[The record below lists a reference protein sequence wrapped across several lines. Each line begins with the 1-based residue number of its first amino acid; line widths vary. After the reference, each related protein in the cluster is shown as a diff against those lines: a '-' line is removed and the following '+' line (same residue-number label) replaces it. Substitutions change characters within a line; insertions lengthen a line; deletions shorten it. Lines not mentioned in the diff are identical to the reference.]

1 MSTQHAQ
8 KAQSSHT
15 GASLRRET
23 AVKLGR
29 LAELEDRPKAAILDR
44 LVTEALET
52 EERRRAAQREAE
64 LQREAS

>member
-1 MSTQHAQ
+1 M
-8 KAQSSHT
+8 
-15 GASLRRET
+15 RRET